1 MSLTMN
7 NAKED
12 CCNFNYTGIT
22 LTNDSKV
29 YGENVNICC
38 EAPKDSHS
46 RFDGILDIYKK
57 KKMNEIRE
65 KAILAIEVLVEEDV
79 DVKILKETVERI
91 KDRNNDKDKYIPDLC
106 YNLYVNNE
114 TNDKIKIINE
124 ERDSAIKELNEKI
137 QEVKTLLELTD
148 TFQEVQS
155 ILKDYGIID

>member
-1 MSLTMN
+1 MSLAMN
-7 NAKED
+7 
-12 CCNFNYTGIT
+12 CCDLNNYDSVTT
-22 LTNDSKV
+22 LTYSDSKIC
-29 YGENVNICC
+29 GENVNICS

-65 KAILAIEVLVEEDV
+65 KAILAIEMLVEEDV
-79 DVKILKETVERI
+79 DVKILKETVKRI
-91 KDRNNDKDKYIPDLC
+91 KDRNNDKDRYIPDLC

-114 TNDKIKIINE
+114 TNEKIKIINE
-124 ERDSAIKELNEKI
+124 ERDTTIKELNEKI